1 MATRHPALER
11 RIGHRFKDPS
21 LLAQALTHRSYGS
34 PHNERLEFLGDGVLG
49 CVIAEELYA
58 RFPDLAEGELSRLRA
73 SLVREAALAA
83 AARAIGLSAF
93 LRLGEG
99 EVSSG
104 GADRPSILADA
115 LEATFGA
122 VFLDGG
128 YGAVRAAVRS
138 TFGEALE
145 KLDPREPAKD
155 AKTRLQEVLQGR
167 RQKLP
172 EYRVVATAGAA
183 HKQTFEVECVAAGLG
198 LRATGSGASRRSAEQ
213 QAAAALLKQLE
224 K

>member
-1 MATRHPALER
+1 VARHSALER
-11 RIGHRFKDPS
+11 RVGHRFKDPA
-21 LLAQALTHRSYGS
+21 LLAQALTHRSFGS
-34 PHNERLEFLGDGVLG
+34 PHNERLEFLGDGVIG
-49 CVIAEELYA
+49 CVIAEELYT
-58 RFPDLAEGELSRLRA
+58 RFPGIAEGELSRLRA

-83 AARAIGLSAF
+83 VARAIGLSGF

-128 YGAVRAAVRS
+128 YEAVRAAVRS
-138 TFGEALE
+138 TFGDSLE

-155 AKTRLQEVLQGR
+155 AKTVLQEFLQGR

-183 HKQTFEVECVAAGLG
+183 HKQVFEVECTAAGLG
-198 LRATGSGASRRSAEQ
+198 LRASGSGSSRRSAEQ
-213 QAAAALLKQLE
+213 QAATNLLKQIE